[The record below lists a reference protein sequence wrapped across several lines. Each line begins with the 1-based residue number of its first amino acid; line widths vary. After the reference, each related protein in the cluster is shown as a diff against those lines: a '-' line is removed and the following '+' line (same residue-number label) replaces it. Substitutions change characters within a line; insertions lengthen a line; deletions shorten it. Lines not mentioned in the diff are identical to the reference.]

1 MDGFCEQVVK
11 CEPKLK
17 NKIATVALISF
28 FVFLELLCI
37 FIYMALADVFFL
49 ILTLM
54 VGIVAVS
61 VIMFFAPRLNKYEFD
76 YSVVGNTFYIDKVI
90 NKVKRKKF
98 GRININLI
106 EDMGKLSEREIP
118 KRDYSKKRDCSGIN
132 KEDKYFCVFKEGGKG
147 YCLLIFSP
155 NEKILEGM
163 KPSLNREL
171 YKKLYL
177 NKA

>member
-37 FIYMALADVFFL
+37 FIYSALADVFFL

-54 VGIVAVS
+54 IGITAVAI
-61 VIMFFAPRLNKYEFD
+61 IMFSVPRLNKFEYD

-90 NKVKRKKF
+90 NKAKRKKF
-98 GRININLI
+98 GKININLI

-118 KRDYSKKRDCSGIN
+118 SKSYSKKRDCSGMN
-132 KEDKYFCVFKEGGKG
+132 EEEKYFCVFKESGKG

-155 NEKILEGM
+155 NERILEGM
-163 KPSLNREL
+163 KPSLNRDL
-171 YKKLYL
+171 YKQLFLK
-177 NKA
+177 KA